1 MEEKKLDI
9 NSIIGFILIFG
20 ILLFMMWQNAPSE
33 EELKAQ
39 EAEKQAKIDAQK
51 KAEAEK
57 ADTKV
62 VTEEDFTEVKDS
74 AQVAA
79 LQSKIVDLSCNAN
92 DVSRV

>member
-39 EAEKQAKIDAQK
+39 EAEKQAQIDAQK

-57 ADTKV
+57 EDTKI
-62 VTEEDFTEVKDS
+62 VTETDFTEAKDS

-79 LQSKIVDLSCNAN
+79 LQSKIGAFAYSVATATS
-92 DVSRV
+92 S